1 MPHLDRPGMIELLER
16 LGAESD
22 ATALEAARALH
33 RQVGE
38 SGFGWDAVLRTDTAP
53 AFGGGAGDG
62 PLAETPLVDQSPD
75 DDLPAAAPEAPAPD
89 QGEAQR
95 LIDRLLARQTLSG
108 TLRED
113 LVEMKRSMSEGSFD
127 AMDARYVRAL
137 AKRLGA

>member
-1 MPHLDRPGMIELLER
+1 MPHLDRLGMIELLER

-22 ATALEAARALH
+22 ATALEAARTLH
-33 RQVGE
+33 RQISE
-38 SGFGWDAVLRTDTAP
+38 SGFGWDAVLRTDAAP
-53 AFGGGAGDG
+53 AFGGDA
-62 PLAETPLVDQSPD
+62 PLAETSLADASSD

-113 LVEMKRSMSEGSFD
+113 LVEMKRSMAEGSFD
-127 AMDARYVRAL
+127 AMDARYVQAL